1 MEEKIRE
8 IVLAARSSRN
18 RVTRCGDG
26 TIYLSWGAL
35 SLRMSQEEFAE
46 LAAILEEAR
55 RCRIR
60 RGQLARG
67 YYGQAVRCPMGQV
80 MLSHGRLTL
89 WFSPEEFEQCC
100 GLVVEARS
108 RLADAEPLPAL
119 GKPWHGDVSG
129 FFGLN

>member
-1 MEEKIRE
+1 MDEKLRE
-8 IVLAARSSRN
+8 VVLAVHSSRD
-18 RVTRCGDG
+18 RVTRSADG
-26 TIYLSWGAL
+26 TIHLSWGTLA
-35 SLRMSQEEFAE
+35 LRMSQGEFAE
-46 LAAILEEAR
+46 LADIMGEAR

-67 YYGQAVRCPMGQV
+67 YYGRAVRCPMGQV
-80 MLSHGRLTL
+80 MLSHGRITL

-100 GLVVEARS
+100 GLVDEARR

-119 GKPWHGDVSG
+119 GKPWYGDVSG